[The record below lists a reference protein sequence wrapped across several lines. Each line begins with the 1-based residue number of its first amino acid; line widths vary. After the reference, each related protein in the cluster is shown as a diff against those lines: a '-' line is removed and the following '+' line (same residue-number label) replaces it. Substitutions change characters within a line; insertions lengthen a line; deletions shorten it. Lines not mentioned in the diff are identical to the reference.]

1 MGIITEH
8 IKSDEMNDISK
19 YVIGKLSKQTI

>member
-1 MGIITEH
+1 MGIITEN